1 MKLRLAIFSLFSAF
15 RLAMTLDVG
24 QWPDYFEFSMFSVPF
39 LFLSAIAVPKLAA
52 VLLIVYALLFLASLV
67 LIFIPKTRVIGCCL
81 SIAVYLMDLAC
92 LLVSHLSAQ
101 GFRCFWAFPCAC
113 WDCFWQ
119 RKSGEKAAAY
129 LKFRNSHRKATPH
142 QGRGFL

>member
-24 QWPDYFEFSMFSVPF
+24 QWSDYFEFSMFSVPF

-92 LLVSHLSAQ
+92 LLVSHFIGARFSLLLGIPMCLLGLFLAAEI
-101 GFRCFWAFPCAC
+101 W
-113 WDCFWQ
+113 
-119 RKSGEKAAAY
+119 RKSRCLPEI
-129 LKFRNSHRKATPH
+129 P
-142 QGRGFL
+142 